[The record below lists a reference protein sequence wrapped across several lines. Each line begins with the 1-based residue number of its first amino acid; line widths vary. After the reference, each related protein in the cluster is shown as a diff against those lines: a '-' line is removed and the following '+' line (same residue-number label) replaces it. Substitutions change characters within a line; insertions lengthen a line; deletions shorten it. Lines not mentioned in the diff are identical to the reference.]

1 MKTHNAASKKEDSA
15 NYKQMNHPKPQN
27 SERPAED
34 YTNNTKHKSGEDDDI
49 RLIHEKFKDRITVT
63 RESEKT
69 TMENKRGSVD
79 AQLTQALSGREDDP
93 NKMQSAQP
101 RFEDKVADTDQSLD
115 LTRMTQN
122 ELEANNKSQDNSV
135 PKEQIKETHLSG

>member
-1 MKTHNAASKKEDSA
+1 MS
-15 NYKQMNHPKPQN
+15 HPKQQN
-27 SERPAED
+27 SEQPTDKFFNKLEGFMD
-34 YTNNTKHKSGEDDDI
+34 DTKHKSGEDDDI

-79 AQLTQALSGREDDP
+79 MQLTKALSGREDDP

-101 RFEDKVADTDQSLD
+101 RFEDKVKDTDQSLD

-122 ELEANNKSQDNSV
+122 ELEANKNLRDNSI
-135 PKEQIKETHLSG
+135 PKEQIKETHYRHILPAS